1 MVKHLDDSVGSVMAT
16 LQETGLDQNTIVVFS
31 SDNGGVEY
39 TSPPATDNFP
49 FKGGKA
55 CLHEGGVRVPLVVY
69 QSGKYDQG
77 VWCDTPVN
85 CIDFLPT
92 FADLTGNSTPD
103 GVDGQSLVTLLQQ
116 PDVETQPRTFYWH
129 YPFNVKVK
137 HPDNGFPLTPH
148 SAIRVGDHKLIWD
161 WHGKIELFNM
171 PADPYEHNDLAKS
184 QPDHAERLLVQ
195 LQDWLRKNVK
205 AHYFPRLNPAYD
217 ADLDQRGPM
226 VNLWREH
233 AH

>member
-1 MVKHLDDSVGSVMAT
+1 M
-16 LQETGLDQNTIVVFS
+16 
-31 SDNGGVEY
+31 
-39 TSPPATDNFP
+39 
-49 FKGGKA
+49 
-55 CLHEGGVRVPLVVY
+55 
-69 QSGKYDQG
+69 
-77 VWCDTPVN
+77 
-85 CIDFLPT
+85 
-92 FADLTGNSTPD
+92 
-103 GVDGQSLVTLLQQ
+103 TLLQQ